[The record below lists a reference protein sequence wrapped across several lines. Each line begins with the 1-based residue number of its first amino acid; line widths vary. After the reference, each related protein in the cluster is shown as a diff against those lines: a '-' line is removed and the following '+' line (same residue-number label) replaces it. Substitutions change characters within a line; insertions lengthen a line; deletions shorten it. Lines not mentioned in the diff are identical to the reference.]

1 MDFIEDP
8 MFANDLGRSDFIGGI
23 DNEALDFEQFD
34 AFIHGNSST
43 GSTDT
48 TNAGNALTQAT
59 HLPESPPDSGSEPPY
74 SPSDLHSAGV
84 VNVNVSQPTYDA
96 DISLG
101 VHHYATQQQQQAS
114 SLHVSDLTLS
124 QQLLSDPAYTSPSP
138 IDATGLIVVPEVTL
152 KHEGELIISDDA
164 PNGQQYLQQPQPG
177 SGVTLIEL
185 GQRPF
190 KNDLLVEGGASNDDL
205 VHQLMP
211 SVYATTT
218 NASQSTENVQSSRQ
232 TSRKRKGSS
241 SIAGRPPSAIIK
253 TDPETS
259 RKNCQIEQTSLD
271 ASLDTSSNNGGDTS
285 DSPMQSIRFAP
296 FQQHQWHHLCNQ
308 NLQELPMPHYRVDAD
323 KGFNFSNSDDAFVCQ
338 KKNHFQ
344 ITVHAQLHGS
354 AVFVRTNA
362 GLEKIRSFHL
372 HFYGVKLEAPNQ
384 TIRIEQSQS
393 DRSKKPFHPVPVDLH
408 DGQVSKV
415 TVGRLHFSETT
426 NNNMRKKGRPN
437 PEQRYF
443 QLVVGLHAHTH
454 SGNFPIVSQGSERII
469 VRASNPGQF
478 ENDVELC
485 WQRGVTLDSIY
496 HSGRVGINTDR
507 PDESLVIHGNLKIS
521 GHIVQPSDSRAKRE
535 ISELDTSQQLENVQK
550 IRVVKYC
557 YEPEFA
563 LHSGLVDA
571 NDTAI
576 EITDTGVI
584 AQEVQKV
591 LPDAVQPA
599 GSIILPNGQIID
611 NFLLVNKD
619 RIFMENIGAVKE
631 LCKVTGSLE
640 TRIEQLERI
649 NARLLRIQKHKRSK
663 SSKDLSGSDSEDDTN
678 DFDAEICSNKTIQ
691 FIIIVLII
699 IMTVCLTAISTLY
712 LVERPHKFT
721 NLSPLYDINDKRIGS
736 SSGNNQH
743 EWINPPEKPLHTTFS
758 FERFKPTT
766 KPFSLSKDS
775 NTKSPEELIK
785 TTRVWGPIAPSE
797 AEDPEIASNAI
808 DGTQYEEKKNETTKS
823 ILEAAIIKN
832 HETKTKSNI
841 YFRGHGPETPQD
853 AEEIVEE
860 KILDNTPILV
870 HVLGEPHYCKESKGS
885 CPSLCC
891 DDSTNHN
898 LEKKTCFKE
907 TEEINSNIKYNV
919 TAQQDGVIDLV
930 THLISNSEPL
940 LGNSTLHD
948 RDDIETPINPKE
960 NDGLEPQDLG
970 CYDIRLTLLTNSFN
984 DTISTRKICNVD
996 TELEKQTI
1004 IVPISRYMR
1013 DAQMELLFITPKIK
1027 QWSLCE
1033 HKTKSNE
1040 FSATSSSNT
1049 LDASGNQIYPA
1060 FSPKE
1065 LTKPSFSIQIPHGNF
1080 ERELEF
1086 RTLLKS
1092 TTKSVCQLSQ
1102 ESTGLFLQYNIK
1114 IYRECN

>member
-1 MDFIEDP
+1 MEFIEDP
-8 MFANDLGRSDFIGGI
+8 MFAGVLGRSDFIGGI
-23 DNEALDFEQFD
+23 DNEALDFDQLD
-34 AFIHGNSST
+34 AFIHGNTATTTTT
-43 GSTDT
+43 GP
-48 TNAGNALTQAT
+48 NNGNGTQT

-74 SPSDLHSAGV
+74 SPSDLHGAGLITGNPTSNP
-84 VNVNVSQPTYDA
+84 NVAVQSNGYDTDIRLTGHHLTSHLGQQQPTP
-96 DISLG
+96 
-101 VHHYATQQQQQAS
+101 V
-114 SLHVSDLTLS
+114 LHVADLTLS
-124 QQLLSDPAYTSPSP
+124 QQLLSDPTNNIYLNGGGVTSPNLV
-138 IDATGLIVVPEVTL
+138 DASHAIVNPEVTL
-152 KHEGELIISDDA
+152 KHEGELILPDETSPDHGEYMLHQA
-164 PNGQQYLQQPQPG
+164 GPSAGG
-177 SGVTLIEL
+177 TLIEL

-190 KNDLLVEGGASNDDL
+190 KSGLLETTGSENLVQLIPGVFNNGSNNNNNSSNSSSNGIQSQQQQQP
-205 VHQLMP
+205 HPQ
-211 SVYATTT
+211 
-218 NASQSTENVQSSRQ
+218 NAKNT
-232 TSRKRKGSS
+232 RKRKGSNTV
-241 SIAGRPPSAIIK
+241 AGRPPSTIIK
-253 TDPETS
+253 TDPDLNAGVS
-259 RKNCQIEQTSLD
+259 RMIGLNKSCSNE
-271 ASLDTSSNNGGDTS
+271 ASLDTINNASLDSSSSINGGGDGS
-285 DSPMQSIRFAP
+285 DSCPMQSIRFAP
-296 FQQHQWHHLCNQ
+296 FQQHQWHVLCNQ

-485 WQRGVTLDSIY
+485 WQRGITLDSIY

-550 IRVVKYC
+550 IRVVKYR

-563 LHSGLVDA
+563 IHSGLADA
-571 NDTAI
+571 NDSSI

-649 NARLLRIQKHKRSK
+649 NARLMRIQKHKRTKGSK
-663 SSKDLSGSDSEDDTN
+663 EDETYDSSDDSSE
-678 DFDAEICSNKTIQ
+678 FDSEICSNKTIQ
-691 FIIIVLII
+691 FIIIILII

-712 LVERPHKFT
+712 LVERQRT
-721 NLSPLYDINDKRIGS
+721 NYQSFGMPPSYDLNGKRIAASPGS
-736 SSGNNQH
+736 NQY
-743 EWINPPEKPLHTTFS
+743 EWINSPQKPIHTTFAVG
-758 FERFKPTT
+758 RLKPTPRPLT
-766 KPFSLSKDS
+766 KE
-775 NTKSPEELIK
+775 TVTRSPEDFVK
-785 TTRVWGPIAPSE
+785 TTRVWGPIPPSE
-797 AEDPEIASNAI
+797 AEDAEIASNAI
-808 DGTQYEEKKNETTKS
+808 DGSQYETKKNNESTKTFVETVIT
-823 ILEAAIIKN
+823 KN
-832 HETKTKSNI
+832 HEAKAKNNL
-841 YFRGHGPETPQD
+841 YNFKGPGPETPQD
-853 AEEIVEE
+853 AEEILTGDD
-860 KILDNTPILV
+860 KILDSGLGSSHLITGGKEIFIDII
-870 HVLGEPHYCKESKGS
+870 GEPHYCNSKGS
-885 CPSLCC
+885 PMCQSMCC
-891 DDSTNHN
+891 DDTTNPN
-898 LEKKTCFKE
+898 LEKKPCFKE
-907 TEEINSNIKYNV
+907 TEEINSDLKYNV
-919 TAQQDGVIDLV
+919 THHQQEEVPIDIKDV
-930 THLISNSEPL
+930 THLLSNSEPTL
-940 LGNSTLHD
+940 LDQHLNSTLHTD
-948 RDDIETPINPKE
+948 EIETPINPKE
-960 NDGLEPQDLG
+960 NDGLEPQDIG
-970 CYDIRLTLLTNSFN
+970 CYVVNLVLRTNSFN
-984 DTISTRKICNVD
+984 ITLSTREICSG
-996 TELEKQTI
+996 TAALEKQSFVI
-1004 IVPISRYMR
+1004 PISRYMR
-1013 DAQMELLFITPKIK
+1013 DAQIELLFV
-1027 QWSLCE
+1027 
-1033 HKTKSNE
+1033 SNP
-1040 FSATSSSNT
+1040 
-1049 LDASGNQIYPA
+1049 QIQTMV
-1060 FSPKE
+1060 FVR
-1065 LTKPSFSIQIPHGNF
+1065 TQI
-1080 ERELEF
+1080 
-1086 RTLLKS
+1086 
-1092 TTKSVCQLSQ
+1092 
-1102 ESTGLFLQYNIK
+1102 
-1114 IYRECN
+1114 